1 MTRWHCH
8 LALGIMTNHENHKDN
23 QVLHHTWQIQPQL
36 QNKDA
41 LKTSTQVVP
50 CKRTRRAPCN
60 RECLANQRGIRPWQR
75 RGDSEAAS
83 SSARTPGGFAS
94 SVPCR
99 WSRASSPAPAIEG
112 ARSRLGLRSSSFGL
126 WSMSPLSVAE
136 SPSSITCEG
145 TRTETLTSTVDSVTR
160 SELRWLRVRTVVGV
174 RIGEALSGKAEHMPW
189 NHKHLHCIPRRNL
202 HHTFTRM
209 RCFGPQPNAL
219 LLRNFHT

>member
-1 MTRWHCH
+1 
-8 LALGIMTNHENHKDN
+8 MTNHENHKDN
-23 QVLHHTWQIQPQL
+23 QVLHHTRQIQPQL

-50 CKRTRRAPCN
+50 CKRTRRATCS
-60 RECLANQRGIRPWQR
+60 RECLADQRGIRPWQR

-126 WSMSPLSVAE
+126 WSMSPLSVVE

-160 SELRWLRVRTVVGV
+160 SGAALVACANRGRRSMGFELERRYRARQSICPG
-174 RIGEALSGKAEHMPW
+174 II
-189 NHKHLHCIPRRNL
+189 NNLHCVSRAEISI
-202 HHTFTRM
+202 TRM
-209 RCFGPQPNAL
+209 RCFWPGPQPNAL
-219 LLRNFHT
+219 FRMIY